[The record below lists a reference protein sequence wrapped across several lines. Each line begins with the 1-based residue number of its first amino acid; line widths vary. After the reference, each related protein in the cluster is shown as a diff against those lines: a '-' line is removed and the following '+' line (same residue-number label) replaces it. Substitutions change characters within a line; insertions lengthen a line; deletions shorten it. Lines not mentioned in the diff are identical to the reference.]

1 MKKLLLIFL
10 CVPLMFSCGE
20 KNTEKDDNK
29 VGSDNNKTNIEEKSV
44 DLCECME
51 GIVSG
56 NHAFKTRQEQY
67 DCDQIVSIVMGVNH
81 WKGDSSKEA
90 ASKFEE
96 IMKNCGL
103 KSVD

>member
-1 MKKLLLIFL
+1 MKKLLLL

-20 KNTEKDDNK
+20 MNTEKDDNK
-29 VGSDNNKTNIEEKSV
+29 VDSEKNKTNTEEKSV

-56 NHAFKTRQEQY
+56 NHAFKTRKEQY
-67 DCDQIVSIVMGVNH
+67 DCDQIVSNVMGVTH
-81 WKGDSSKEA
+81 WKSASSKEA